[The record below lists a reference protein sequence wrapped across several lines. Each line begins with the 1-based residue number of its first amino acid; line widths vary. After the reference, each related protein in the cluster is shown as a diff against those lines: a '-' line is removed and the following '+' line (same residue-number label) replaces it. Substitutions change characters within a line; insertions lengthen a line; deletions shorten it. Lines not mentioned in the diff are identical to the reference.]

1 MRVAVVGHVEW
12 CEFLRVERIPGA
24 GEIVH
29 TVERWEEPAGGGAV
43 AAVQLARLNGECLFL
58 TALGGDE
65 LGGRT
70 RRELERLGV
79 EVRTA
84 PTEELQRR
92 AVVHIDESG
101 ERAITVIGRKLV
113 PRGASP
119 ALRWRDLERVDALFF
134 VSGDEEALRLAR
146 RARVVVATPRE
157 LPTLK
162 DAGVELDALVGS
174 GEDDGERYRQGDV
187 DPAPKLIVTT
197 AGALGGWAQPGGPY
211 KAAPPPGPIEDA
223 YGCGDCF
230 AAGLTYALAAGRTA
244 AEAIVFAARC
254 GAAAL
259 TGRGVYAASISLE
272 SARPM

>member
-12 CEFLRVERIPGA
+12 CEFLRVDRIPGA

-65 LGGRT
+65 LGRRT
-70 RRELERLGV
+70 QRELERLGV
-79 EVRTA
+79 DVRTA
-84 PTEELQRR
+84 PTEEPQRR
-92 AVVHIDESG
+92 AVVHIDEGG

-113 PRGASP
+113 PRGGSP
-119 ALRWRDLERVDALFF
+119 ALRWRDLERVDAVFF

-146 RARVVVATPRE
+146 RSRVVVATPRE
-157 LPTLK
+157 LPTLR

-174 GEDDGERYRQGDV
+174 GEDEAERYHGGDL
-187 DPAPKLIVTT
+187 DPPPRIVVAT

-211 KAAPPPGPIEDA
+211 RAAPLPGPVEDT
-223 YGCGDCF
+223 YGAGDSF
-230 AAGLTYALAAGRTA
+230 AAGLTYALGQGDAPEEALAFAAACG
-244 AEAIVFAARC
+244 AEALTRK
-254 GAAAL
+254 GAH
-259 TGRGVYAASISLE
+259 GE
-272 SARPM
+272 